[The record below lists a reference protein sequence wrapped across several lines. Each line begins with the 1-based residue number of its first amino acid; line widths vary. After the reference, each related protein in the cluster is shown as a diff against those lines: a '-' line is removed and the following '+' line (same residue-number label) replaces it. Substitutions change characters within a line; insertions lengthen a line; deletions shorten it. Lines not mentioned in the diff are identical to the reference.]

1 MLSPASLYQTG
12 AEAIQHEQYTQA
24 IQALEAFCE
33 QSPDR
38 QSKSYF
44 QAKVWLVKAY
54 KATNQLE
61 AAIALCQQLAAHDNP
76 KIQSWATHA
85 LSTLQGSVASHP
97 EHQDAS
103 PIPSRSQIAPALSA
117 ENTSDYSSEQL
128 AELLNKGNALL
139 KYRRF
144 TEAVE
149 VLEEFC
155 LGATE
160 TTKDYYQGQMLLVKA
175 YRGNG
180 QQEEAIALC
189 RQLAVSEHSTTKLW
203 AQKYLEVLDPEPIA
217 AETEHEIES
226 GVSSNSISSNG
237 VSSNSISSNGISP
250 NVENSRSAALSA
262 SPGSLPE
269 SPIVP
274 DFTRPEFNREEDMD
288 LSQPILS
295 VACHAS
301 TWMFWGFWTILIP
314 ISVLLFSKNPV
325 VRGNAMS
332 ALKKIVWI
340 WLSALILLILVLLF
354 AIAGPLLLLPL
365 LALIVVA
372 IADLLLPLIAII
384 YCIQNPR
391 KVFRYPFID
400 RVW

>member
-12 AEAIQHEQYTQA
+12 AEAIQHEQYNQA

-33 QSPDR
+33 QSSDR
-38 QSKSYF
+38 QSKPYF

-61 AAIALCQQLAAHDNP
+61 AAIALCQQLATYDNP
-76 KIQSWATHA
+76 KIQSWATHV
-85 LSTLQGSVASHP
+85 LSTLQPVAIPQSETGNADIP
-97 EHQDAS
+97 KAS
-103 PIPSRSQIAPALSA
+103 AAPDHSRSAPQFVLKEEAELSP
-117 ENTSDYSSEQL
+117 DQL
-128 AELLNKGNALL
+128 AKLLDRGNSLL

-160 TTKDYYQGQMLLVKA
+160 TTKNYHQGQMLLVKA

-180 QQEEAIALC
+180 QQDEAIARC

-203 AQKYLEVLDPEPIA
+203 AQKYLEVLAPEPIA
-217 AETEHEIES
+217 AETESEIES
-226 GVSSNSISSNG
+226 GISSN
-237 VSSNSISSNGISP
+237 NISP
-250 NVENSRSAALSA
+250 NVKDSRSAALSA
-262 SPGSLPE
+262 SPGSFSEYPT
-269 SPIVP
+269 SP
-274 DFTRPEFNREEDMD
+274 DFARPDSHREEEMD

-301 TWMFWGFWTILIP
+301 TWMFWGLWTILIP

-325 VRGNAMS
+325 IRGNAIS

-372 IADLLLPLIAII
+372 IADLVLPLIAII

-391 KVFRYPFID
+391 KVFHYPFID